1 MLEVA
6 GRMISTMTKRSRMLE
21 LILFL
26 VLYFYD
32 FFLFTEMKSTFHKQF
47 DQEIVEQLKRLL
59 LQVLILSLSINFI
72 QMIHLGF
79 QIFLRFQLMKLMMQL
94 ISLLKLLLHLSKV
107 RNKKKSFSYFFS
119 QFIDFPFIK
128 QHRLKK
134 SKKNSHVNVRV
145 NIL

>member
-79 QIFLRFQLMKLMMQL
+79 
-94 ISLLKLLLHLSKV
+94 
-107 RNKKKSFSYFFS
+107 
-119 QFIDFPFIK
+119 
-128 QHRLKK
+128 
-134 SKKNSHVNVRV
+134 
-145 NIL
+145 